1 MEYRAVVIR
10 DIIRDINKSH
20 FLPAIQRE
28 FVWKPERIEKLFDSI
43 MGDYPIGSF
52 LFWKL
57 PPEKKNDWAIY
68 EFIRDFD
75 GENPHNNPANMNGIT
90 RDVSLILDGQQRIT
104 SLFIGLR
111 GSYRFLYYRWRN
123 TKLYLNLL
131 KKAVPN
137 DENPEELTY
146 QFEFRESPEPSNGN
160 KELWY
165 EVGKILDYDDAEEA
179 KDALRDAFQVLSE
192 DDVRN
197 ANSLVGRLHSRIHTK
212 PTISYYEERTP
223 SYDKVLEIFVR
234 ANSGGVTLEYSD
246 LLLSTATAKWEKLDA
261 RNEIHSFT
269 DEINGT
275 GSGYNFGKDFVLK
288 GCLYLTGDLPI
299 AYKVQNFIKSNLLQ
313 IEDNWENIETYLSLT
328 IRLISKFGFNSKN
341 IVAPLALLPVSYFLL
356 KKGKPTFDKSSDA
369 DDVKIQ
375 SEIRKWLIVVLLQNA
390 FGSSTDN
397 KLKSLRDI
405 LNAAPNFDV
414 FPTDDLN
421 AKLAIQSAFNDNEIN
436 QFLGY
441 GYQGRYTFLVLSL
454 LYPGR
459 DWKDAVFH
467 EDHIF
472 PKSEFTEAK
481 LRARGYDKDRID
493 RYMSTFNSV
502 LNLQLLT
509 DTENLSKNATPFEDW
524 LKTRD
529 EDFRKRHHI
538 PVLQSYSMDAY
549 EDFISARKAAIAP
562 ILKNL

>member
-10 DIIRDINKSH
+10 DIIKDINKSH

-90 RDVSLILDGQQRIT
+90 RDVLLILDGQQRIT
-104 SLFIGLR
+104 SLYIGLR
-111 GSYRFLYYRWRN
+111 GTYRYLYYRWRH

-131 KKAVPN
+131 KKPVPN

-146 QFEFRESPEPSNGN
+146 QFEFRESSEPGNGK

-179 KDALRDAFQVLSE
+179 KEALRDAFEGLNE
-192 DDVRN
+192 EEVRN

-299 AYKVQNFIKSNLLQ
+299 AYRVQNFIKSSLLQ
-313 IEDNWENIETYLSLT
+313 IEDNWENIKTYLSLT
-328 IRLISKFGFNSKN
+328 IRLITKFGFNSKN

-356 KKGKPTFDKSSDA
+356 KKGKSNFDKSSDA
-369 DDVKIQ
+369 EDVKIQ
-375 SEIRKWLIVVLLQNA
+375 SDIRKWLIVVLLQNA

-405 LNAAPNFDV
+405 LSTTPNFKE
-414 FPTDDLN
+414 FPSDDLN
-421 AKLAIQSAFNDNEIN
+421 AKLAIQSTFNDNEIN

-459 DWKDAVFH
+459 DWKDALFH

-481 LRARGYDKDRID
+481 LRARGYDEEKIG
-493 RYMSTFNSV
+493 RYLSTFNTV

-524 LKTRD
+524 VKTRD

-538 PVLQSYSMDAY
+538 PMISSYSMDAY
-549 EDFISARKAAIAP
+549 EDFISARKTTIAS
-562 ILKNL
+562 ILKSL